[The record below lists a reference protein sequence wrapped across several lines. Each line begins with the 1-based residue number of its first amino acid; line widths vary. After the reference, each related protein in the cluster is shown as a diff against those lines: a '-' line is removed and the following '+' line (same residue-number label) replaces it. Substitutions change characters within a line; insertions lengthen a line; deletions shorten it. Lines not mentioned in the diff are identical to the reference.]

1 MNNRKKRYSKEFKAQ
16 VLSYLALSENMRETA
31 QLYNISP
38 STVFY
43 WRNAEQTPEILEPVD
58 IKTDIT
64 SENKIRT
71 LQARIYQLEEEN
83 LILRKAAKLFAS
95 AS

>member
-1 MNNRKKRYSKEFKAQ
+1 MRKN
-16 VLSYLALSENMRETA
+16 V

-43 WRNAEQTPEILEPVD
+43 WRNTEQKQEIPKSVD
-58 IKTDIT
+58 VKTDVT
-64 SENKIRT
+64 NENKIRT

>member
-1 MNNRKKRYSKEFKAQ
+1 MRNRSDRIIPKQ
-16 VLSYLALSENMRETA
+16 VIAIAEIRT
-31 QLYNISP
+31 

-83 LILRKAAKLFAS
+83 LILRKAAKLLS
-95 AS
+95 L

>member
-1 MNNRKKRYSKEFKAQ
+1 MRNRSDRIIPKQ
-16 VLSYLALSENMRETA
+16 VIAIAEIRT
-31 QLYNISP
+31 

>member
-1 MNNRKKRYSKEFKAQ
+1 
-16 VLSYLALSENMRETA
+16 MRETA

-43 WRNAEQTPEILEPVD
+43 WRNAEQAPEISEPVD